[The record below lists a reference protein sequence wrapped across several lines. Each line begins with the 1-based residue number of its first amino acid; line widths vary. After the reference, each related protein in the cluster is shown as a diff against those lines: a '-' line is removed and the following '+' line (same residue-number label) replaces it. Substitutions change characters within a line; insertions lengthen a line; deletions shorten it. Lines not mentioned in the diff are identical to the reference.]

1 MKNEHEVNLNPSIHV
16 SDSLPELFQY
26 PYETISYIE
35 TGLACILS
43 LGALIATYFALHSG
57 FFYESD
63 PVERF
68 LILNVGYVAAGIYTI
83 GSKIIGFIIVR
94 KLGDLIDSPWLPAFI
109 FAIILALS
117 AYDLVHD
124 LIGLN
129 WLYNI
134 AR

>member
-1 MKNEHEVNLNPSIHV
+1 MENEYEVNLTPSTHRVNSI
-16 SDSLPELFQY
+16 PELFQY
-26 PYETISYIE
+26 PYETISYME
-35 TGLACILS
+35 LVLACIFS

-68 LILNVGYVAAGIYTI
+68 LILNVGYVAGGIYTI

-94 KLGDLIDSPWLPAFI
+94 KIGDLIDSPWLPAFI
-109 FAIILALS
+109 FAIILVFS